1 MVACASC
8 GDKEKKNGGKLST
21 KGKSEYASI
30 IPLDG
35 EQQPIRESIDGGI
48 KYSIQKAEEFGKG
61 TYDEYNPN
69 VIKFSDDKFVMF
81 NGMAGKAM
89 AYYDGTFSIKDG
101 TVKFSYENLISWDN
115 NGDIDKINVDQE
127 YEEADMDVINGESDK
142 LDGLSLDEK
151 KEMIKK
157 EQEKFMIEART
168 DSMQKMNKTGACCR
182 WAVPAM
188 NFNDKWNDYALMP
201 FIRFVKI
208 GSSINYD
215 LPNTLKTVDKFLCTD
230 TYGIELKGK
239 YKRGKDFT
247 LEYDLEDTMEED
259 EQSPFKSESDP
270 EELRD
275 RIEERAEMNYGCDS
289 LESTIEFSDGE
300 WEWFNDN
307 GDFLNNGKYE
317 ESKDYP
323 GLIKMYI
330 DEDSEK
336 CPDYAM
342 YTCPLLFYIDD
353 DGEIYYPAFVKM
365 K

>member
-1 MVACASC
+1 MKKIISAALAGAMFMGAVTSC
-8 GDKEKKNGGKLST
+8 GDKEDSDVKKNGGKLST

-35 EQQPIRESIDGGI
+35 YQQPIRESIDGGI
-48 KYSIQKAEEFGKG
+48 KFSIQKAEEFEKG
-61 TYDEYNPN
+61 TDDEYNPH
-69 VIKFSDDKFVMF
+69 VIKFSDDKFVMH
-81 NGMAGKAM
+81 NGKIGENM

-101 TVKFSYENLISWDN
+101 AVKFSYENNIRYDRDN
-115 NGDIDKINVDQE
+115 EDYKNININDDVDDRRS
-127 YEEADMDVINGESDK
+127 EAVIQ
-142 LDGLSLDEK
+142 L
-151 KEMIKK
+151 
-157 EQEKFMIEART
+157 
-168 DSMQKMNKTGACCR
+168 MQDLNKTGAYCK

-188 NFNDKWNDYALMP
+188 NFYDKWNDYAVMP
-201 FIRFVKI
+201 FIRFIKI
-208 GSSINYD
+208 GSSINYE
-215 LPNTLKTVDKFLCTD
+215 LPNTMKTVDKFLCTD

-247 LEYDLEDTMEED
+247 LEHDLEDTMEED

-275 RIEERAEMNYGCDS
+275 KIEERAEMNYGCDS
-289 LESTIEFSDGE
+289 LESTIKFSDGE
-300 WEWFNDN
+300 WEWFNDD
-307 GDFLNNGKYE
+307 GDLLNNGKYE

-342 YTCPLLFYIDD
+342 NSYPLLFYIDD